1 MLGRHRAQAWSYP
14 YIYFLRKEERKMR
27 KTLKRVLA
35 CTLAAALS
43 LGTAVTSMAAV
54 PSPGQ
59 SQVPRDDKNVPS
71 DNKFYTV
78 DTNKSGTLTIVNS
91 KATGKAKKTVAAKVK
106 VKGVK
111 YTVTAIGPNAFKSWK
126 KVKTLI
132 LPSTVKT
139 IKAKAFTGCKS
150 LKTIILRNKKAA
162 QVKKNAF
169 KGLNTEKMTIKVK
182 AKMTAKNYKKLQ
194 ANLRKAGFK
203 GKITKK

>member
-1 MLGRHRAQAWSYP
+1 MLGRRRAQAWSYP

-43 LGTAVTSMAAV
+43 LGTAVTSMAA
-54 PSPGQ
+54 PSPDQ
-59 SQVPRDDKNVPS
+59 STKPIDMTNVGSDDG
-71 DNKFYTV
+71 FYTV
-78 DTNKSGTLTIVNS
+78 NTNKSGTLTIVNS
-91 KATGKAKKTVAAKVK
+91 KATGKAQKTVSAKVK

-111 YTVTAIGPNAFKSWK
+111 YTVTAIGANAFKSWK

-150 LKTIILRNKKAA
+150 LKTIVLKNKKAA

-169 KGLNTEKMTIKVK
+169 KGLNTKKMTIKVK

>member
-1 MLGRHRAQAWSYP
+1 MLGRRRAQAWSYP

-43 LGTAVTSMAAV
+43 LGTAVTSMAA
-54 PSPGQ
+54 PSPVV
-59 SQVPRDDKNVPS
+59 SEKPISEKNVLS

-111 YTVTAIGPNAFKSWK
+111 YTVTAIGANAFKSWK

-132 LPSTVKT
+132 LPSSVKT

-169 KGLNTEKMTIKVK
+169 KGLNTKKMTIKVK